1 MEQPSRREAIH
12 HLTAEVRRM
21 LGDVEHEPV
30 GVLTAYKLSILRLAD
45 AIDRLAGEPD
55 SQTKSGDRQNP

>member
-1 MEQPSRREAIH
+1 METPGVEDTLKH
-12 HLTAEVRRM
+12 VTGEVRRL

-45 AIDRLAGEPD
+45 AVDRLASELD
-55 SQTKSGDRQNP
+55 SRTKPR

>member
-1 MEQPSRREAIH
+1 MDSSGVEATLKQ
-12 HLTAEVRRM
+12 LTSEVRRA

-45 AIDRLAGEPD
+45 AVDRLASEIDARNKP
-55 SQTKSGDRQNP
+55 S